1 MEQVNEHERGSFLS
15 NQNGATAI
23 IYALTI
29 LPLLLLLGFA
39 IDFSRIRSAQSHM
52 QAAVDSATLASA
64 LDFSNSV
71 NLSEAARLDLAAAT
85 FDATYAA
92 DVATAQGGFETLS
105 ADINRIG
112 DNGISGTVRGR
123 VQLAFGGLFG
133 RTELDLEATSA
144 AEASPPQR
152 LEIVLALDNT
162 TSMFRN
168 NRFNLMR
175 SASKG
180 FVNQIF
186 DNSVGPE
193 FASIGVVPWATLINI
208 NSERPGDFDVSDAAD
223 RTPGANGT
231 REVPNTPFENRA
243 QYLLAPEVEENF
255 SQAELEQAF
264 APVAWRGCVRSAPNE
279 RRVTG
284 TSVTEALTD
293 APVPGMRWH
302 TALVEPELQS
312 APFAG
317 ISPSTPEVINASFQ
331 LGADRILA
339 CTQNPNG
346 SRRNVHIDVDR
357 ACLEGSNI
365 DLAEAC
371 VSDPNEFDYFRQGGD
386 ACPWQTNIFPWTS
399 RRNISG
405 PNQNCPV
412 AMLGLSED
420 RSQVVDKL
428 DEMHPVTGG
437 THMDIGLMWG
447 LRMLSPQSEWASFFG
462 QSEPGGYE
470 DAGVRKVMIL
480 LTDGQNI
487 APGQIE
493 GYYGCTETE
502 NVNTDSRGIADDC
515 WRAPGVSTLSGG
527 ALDALTED
535 ACDAITDTYG
545 IELFTIAVD
554 INDNRALDLLEDC
567 AGDPARAFNIRA
579 SELETVFEAIAAQ
592 ELRLLQ

>member
-1 MEQVNEHERGSFLS
+1 MRQVNSSRKKSFLR
-15 NQNGATAI
+15 NENGATAI
-23 IYALTI
+23 IYALTL
-29 LPLLLLLGFA
+29 LPILLLLGFA
-39 IDFSRIRSAQSHM
+39 IDFSRVRTAQTHM

-64 LDFSNSV
+64 LDFSNSP
-71 NLSEAARLDLAAAT
+71 NLTETARLDQAT
-85 FDATYAA
+85 VTFNDTFLA
-92 DVATAQGGFETLS
+92 DVATAQGGYETVTLEVE
-105 ADINRIG
+105 RVG
-112 DNGISGTVRGR
+112 ENGIVGTAQGQVE
-123 VQLAFGGLFG
+123 LAFGGLFG
-133 RTELDLEATSA
+133 RTELLLEATST
-144 AEASPPQR
+144 AEASPPRR

-168 NRFNLMR
+168 DRFNLMR
-175 SASKG
+175 GAAKG
-180 FVNQIF
+180 FVNQIY
-186 DNSVGPE
+186 DNSVGAG
-193 FASIGVVPWATLINI
+193 FTSIGVVPWATLVNI
-208 NSERPGDFDVSDAAD
+208 NSERPGRFDTSDAAD
-223 RTPGANGT
+223 RSPDADGS
-231 REVPNTPFENRA
+231 REVPNPSFEDRV

-255 SQAELEQAF
+255 SQTELEQAF

-279 RRVTG
+279 RRSVG
-284 TSVTEALTD
+284 TTVINALTD

-312 APFAG
+312 VPFSGTQIADAD
-317 ISPSTPEVINASFQ
+317 VINASFQ
-331 LGADRILA
+331 LDAGRILA

-346 SRRNVHIDVDR
+346 GRRNVHIDIDR
-357 ACLEGSNI
+357 ACLRGNNL

-371 VSDPNEFDYFRQGGD
+371 VSDPNEFDYFRLGGEV
-386 ACPWQTNIFPWTS
+386 CPWQQNIFPWTRARS
-399 RRNISG
+399 ISG

-412 AMLGLSED
+412 AMLGLSEN

-447 LRMLSPQSEWASFFG
+447 LRMLSPQSEWTNFFG
-462 QSEPGGYE
+462 QAQPGDYD

-487 APGQIE
+487 APSQIE
-493 GYYGCTETE
+493 GYYGCTEIE
-502 NVNTDSRGIADDC
+502 NRATDSRGIADDC

-527 ALDALTED
+527 ALDALTAD
-535 ACDAITDTYG
+535 ACDAITETYG

-567 AGDPARAFNIRA
+567 AGDPERAFNIRA
-579 SELETVFEAIAAQ
+579 SELESVFEAIASQ